1 MPTATSQSETATLAA
16 RALAQIATPGSAE
29 ETPGRPKLPPA
40 SPEWRRTV
48 LGIQESHHPKVKLA
62 AECAEKFI
70 RSCLRDIRD
79 GGTWFAVS
87 GQTGCGK
94 THLAKRLA
102 NYYDTRIID
111 AWHRGWIPDD
121 NVSSSVFLD
130 WPKVASAKD
139 WVFDDICENELWDA
153 RFVIIDDIGA
163 ESDRYKSG
171 EPATRLLRVLNR
183 LEKKWLFVTTNVAPS
198 AWRETF
204 DQRIADR
211 LLGGAYVSMFEVPSW
226 RTK

>member
-1 MPTATSQSETATLAA
+1 M
-16 RALAQIATPGSAE
+16 
-29 ETPGRPKLPPA
+29 
-40 SPEWRRTV
+40 
-48 LGIQESHHPKVKLA
+48 
-62 AECAEKFI
+62 
-70 RSCLRDIRD
+70 
-79 GGTWFAVS
+79 
-87 GQTGCGK
+87 
-94 THLAKRLA
+94 
-102 NYYDTRIID
+102 
-111 AWHRGWIPDD
+111 
-121 NVSSSVFLD
+121 FLD
-130 WPKVASAKD
+130 WPKIASAKD
-139 WVFDDICENELWDA
+139 WVFEDVCENELWDA

-198 AWRETF
+198 MWRETF